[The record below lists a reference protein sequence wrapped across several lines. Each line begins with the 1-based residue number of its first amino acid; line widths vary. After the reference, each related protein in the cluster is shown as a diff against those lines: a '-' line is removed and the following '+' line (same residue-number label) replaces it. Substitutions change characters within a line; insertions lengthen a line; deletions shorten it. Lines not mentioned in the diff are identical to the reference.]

1 MTALVAGDVAGAG
14 EVAGTPLSGWLASED
29 CAWLW
34 RIRRDQIAVDPAA
47 ADWVARAAV
56 VAPYGVVGHGG
67 FHGPPDAAGMV
78 EVAYQVDPVFRRR
91 GFARA
96 MLAALLARASGE
108 PGVRTVRASI
118 APDNVASLA
127 TIAGFG
133 FVPVGEQFDP
143 VDGVELLFEVAV

>member
-1 MTALVAGDVAGAG
+1 MTALLAGDVAGAS
-14 EVAGTPLSGWLASED
+14 EIAGTPLSGWLASDD
-29 CAWLW
+29 CRWLW
-34 RIRRDQIAVDPAA
+34 RIRLDQIAVDPSA

-56 VAPYGVVGHGG
+56 VAPQGVVGHGG
-67 FHGPPDAAGMV
+67 FHGPPDSAGVV

-133 FVPVGEQFDP
+133 FVLVGEQFDP
-143 VDGVELLFEVAV
+143 VDGVESVFEVRV